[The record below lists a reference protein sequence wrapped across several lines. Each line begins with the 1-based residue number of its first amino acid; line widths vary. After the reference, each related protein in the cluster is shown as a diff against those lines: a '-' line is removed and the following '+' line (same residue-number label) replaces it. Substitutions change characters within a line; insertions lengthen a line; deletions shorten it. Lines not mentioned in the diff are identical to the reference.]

1 MRIPPHF
8 VPLAFV
14 LMGPVIVNILLFPAL
29 MAPAGLL
36 PGALAAVLWL
46 VVFLRHRRLRLA
58 PPAYGR
64 LSPPLPLRFPPRRGL
79 SPTRRDRL
87 RWADDAHFF
96 ASPPAEGAEERKR
109 AAWERLRAGHFFMHW
124 LCGRQQPDRHLHCQ
138 RLPVGPLLG
147 GQTTV

>member
-1 MRIPPHF
+1 MRTLPHF

-14 LMGPVIVNILLFPAL
+14 LMGPVIVNILLFRAL

-46 VVFLRHRRLRLA
+46 AVFLRHRRLRFA
-58 PPAYGR
+58 HRR

-79 SPTRRDRL
+79 SPAGRGRL

-109 AAWERLRAGHFFMHW
+109 AAWERLRAGHFFVHW
-124 LCGRQQPDRHLHCQ
+124 LCGGQQPDRHLHCQ
-138 RLPVGPLLG
+138 RWPVGPLLG
-147 GQTTV
+147 GQMIV